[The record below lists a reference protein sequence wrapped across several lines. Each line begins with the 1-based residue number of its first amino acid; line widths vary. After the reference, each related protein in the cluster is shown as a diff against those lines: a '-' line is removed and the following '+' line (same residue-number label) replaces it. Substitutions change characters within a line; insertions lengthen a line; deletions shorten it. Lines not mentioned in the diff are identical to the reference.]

1 MTTSTANQLNT
12 KSIPANADFDH
23 IIVELNDKETVLKA
37 KQDDLVKAL
46 DKASKQLENVRSAI
60 IALSG
65 QSSTKPLND
74 TTKQRKQTV
83 DEKTVLKLVCDVL
96 KDRGPLPLPDLVQQ
110 VESVVVNRNL
120 SKLGVPSKIAKAVRS
135 SAFSIDSNQIVALVK
150 R

>member
-1 MTTSTANQLNT
+1 
-12 KSIPANADFDH
+12 
-23 IIVELNDKETVLKA
+23 
-37 KQDDLVKAL
+37 VKAL
-46 DKASKQLENVRSAI
+46 DQASKQLENVRSAI

-65 QSSTKPLND
+65 QSSAKSLNE

-96 KDRGPLPLPDLVQQ
+96 KDRGPLSLPDLQQQ

-135 SAFSIDSNQIVALVK
+135 SAFSIDPNQIVALVK